1 MKINTHNIAILQ
13 EKNYLCR
20 KKIMLSA
27 ILYLLGAALGIVAI
41 FEILRMPISTMGKVI
56 TIFLLLALSWLG
68 LALYYLFAR
77 HNLVRWFR

>member
-1 MKINTHNIAILQ
+1 MQ
-13 EKNYLCR
+13 
-20 KKIMLSA
+20 KKRIMLSA

-56 TIFLLLALSWLG
+56 TIFLLLVLSWLG

>member
-1 MKINTHNIAILQ
+1 MQ
-13 EKNYLCR
+13 
-20 KKIMLSA
+20 KKRIMLSA